1 MGRRLIIFW
10 LKTLMLE
17 CVIAKPFMFCVLI
30 NTLKMGTTKTIPWFS
45 LRLCFFLKWISTYL
59 LFTRCLTYY
68 LPIGET
74 LTGGTEFLMWDPL
87 DSSMQGS
94 SSSIH
99 FHHPYF
105 CLSLAAFVCFK
116 SMEKSNRPWKMFTL
130 LWSLSIKT
138 RHHHQMLFW
147 KANHEGYQ
155 SAATATSIPHW
166 WFNRRTSFTTSSAF
180 FMHKMASLNFVFGAP
195 KRQKKLLVLGSGV
208 VGLNTALRLQT
219 DHPEAEITIMA
230 EKFDSELVLLS
241 NLFSSFHFPTLNYL
255 FSFFFVLKGYQP
267 LMRLFCFF
275 QGVIRGCRFL

>member
-1 MGRRLIIFW
+1 
-10 LKTLMLE
+10 
-17 CVIAKPFMFCVLI
+17 
-30 NTLKMGTTKTIPWFS
+30 
-45 LRLCFFLKWISTYL
+45 
-59 LFTRCLTYY
+59 
-68 LPIGET
+68 
-74 LTGGTEFLMWDPL
+74 MWDPL
-87 DSSMQGS
+87 DSSMQG

-155 SAATATSIPHW
+155 SADTATSIPHW

-180 FMHKMASLNFVFGAP
+180 FMHKMASFNFVFGAP
-195 KRQKKLLVLGSGV
+195 KRQKKILVLGSGV

-230 EKFDSELVLLS
+230 EKFDSELVLLTS
-241 NLFSSFHFPTLNYL
+241 IFFISVSYVELLIFFAQRLPTINETFLLFSRCHTWLPVFIEQDPN
-255 FSFFFVLKGYQP
+255 P
-267 LMRLFCFF
+267 LAQVPNWRKN
-275 QGVIRGCRFL
+275 G